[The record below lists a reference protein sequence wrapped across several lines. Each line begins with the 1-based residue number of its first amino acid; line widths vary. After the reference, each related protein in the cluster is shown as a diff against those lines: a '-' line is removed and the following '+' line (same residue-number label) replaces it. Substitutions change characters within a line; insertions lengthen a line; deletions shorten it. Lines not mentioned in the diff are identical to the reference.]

1 MFIGQPPQCSGYPE
15 KMSSLPVGSL
25 LDNAGPAPYPARVTL
40 TGRFTTLVPLD
51 ATTHAEDLWNSGL
64 NDPANNDLWL
74 YMGDGPYADSASFR
88 AGIGKK
94 AASQDPLFFAI
105 LHNGKAIG
113 YASLMRIDTANR
125 AIEVGHIM
133 YTPLLQRTPAATE
146 AMYLLAKYIFE
157 DLGYRRYEWKCNSC
171 NEPSRRAAAR
181 LGFTYEGLFRQ
192 HYIIKGRNRD
202 TAWFSMLDSEWPAR
216 RQAFEEWLSQAN
228 FDAGGCQIRALRRG

>member
-1 MFIGQPPQCSGYPE
+1 MSIGQPPASSVYPE
-15 KMSSLPVGSL
+15 EMSL
-25 LDNAGPAPYPARVTL
+25 LENSGPASWPARVTL

-51 ATTHAEDLWNSGL
+51 ASLHADDLWNSGL
-64 NDPANNDLWL
+64 NDPANDDLWL
-74 YMGDGPYADSASFR
+74 YMGDGPYADAASFR
-88 AGIGKK
+88 AAIEKK
-94 AASQDPLFFAI
+94 AASEDPLFFAI
-105 LHNGKAIG
+105 LQNAKKAIG

-133 YTPLLQRTPAATE
+133 YTPLLQRTPAATV
-146 AMYLLAKYIFE
+146 AMYLLARYIFE

-202 TAWFSMLDSEWPAR
+202 TSWFSMLDSEWTAR
-216 RQAFEEWLSQAN
+216 KQAFEAWLAPAN
-228 FDAGGCQIRALRRG
+228 FDAQGCQINGLRP